1 MVLAGA
7 LFSWRPLRRRV
18 AVTRVG
24 VTRVG
29 VTRVGNVGVAAL
41 VAIATLA
48 GCSQAPLLKLPD
60 VPIAPGWRE
69 ASTAP
74 WVPATTGTTATTSA
88 ISPPDRLP
96 AEAWWSI
103 FGDSELDGLQQR
115 LLADSPDLAAALA
128 RYQQA
133 QAATDLLRASQW
145 PTLGASLN
153 LQRNR
158 QSERRPLRVLGPTS
172 PNDYNAA
179 TLGFDV
185 GYEVDVWGR
194 VSQLVQGGE
203 AEQRAA
209 RADLAG
215 ARLSLQAQLTDSLL
229 VLRGLDRDL
238 HLLRGA
244 ESAYSQAVDLVQRR
258 HRGGASSGLDLA
270 RAQAQLDTTRSQQRQ
285 TLAQRAVVEHAI
297 AALLGQSPSTF
308 TIAAP
313 ASLMPSAM
321 AGEPTSPKASTA
333 ATSPTPRRTAPPGLP
348 PPLALPPIPIGVPS
362 TLLQRRPDIAAA
374 QQRVAAANAS
384 VGVTQA
390 AFFPA
395 LTLSAVGGF
404 QSSDFGHFLAAP
416 KLFWAIGP
424 NLVASLFDG
433 GRRDASRARA
443 RAVLDEAGAR
453 YRSVVIAAFQ
463 QVEDNLSLLD
473 HYGAAAQA
481 EQAAVE
487 AAQRALTIATNRYRQ
502 GAASYLDV
510 ITAQTTTLQA
520 QRSAADLATRQRRAS
535 VQLVRALGGGWSDP
549 ALASAS
555 VSPPSPPSP
564 PSPRQPRPN

>member
-1 MVLAGA
+1 MVLAGT

-18 AVTRVG
+18 AVTRFG
-24 VTRVG
+24 V
-29 VTRVGNVGVAAL
+29 VGVAAL
-41 VAIATLA
+41 VVVATLA
-48 GCSQAPLLKLPD
+48 GCSQAPPLKLPD
-60 VPIAPGWRE
+60 VPIALGWRE

-74 WVPATTGTTATTSA
+74 WVPATTGTAATTATTATTSA
-88 ISPPDRLP
+88 ISPADRLP

-258 HRGGASSGLDLA
+258 HRGG
-270 RAQAQLDTTRSQQRQ
+270 RSE
-285 TLAQRAVVEHAI
+285 EHTSE
-297 AALLGQSPSTF
+297 LQSP
-308 TIAAP
+308 
-313 ASLMPSAM
+313 
-321 AGEPTSPKASTA
+321 
-333 ATSPTPRRTAPPGLP
+333 
-348 PPLALPPIPIGVPS
+348 
-362 TLLQRRPDIAAA
+362 
-374 QQRVAAANAS
+374 
-384 VGVTQA
+384 
-390 AFFPA
+390 
-395 LTLSAVGGF
+395 
-404 QSSDFGHFLAAP
+404 
-416 KLFWAIGP
+416 
-424 NLVASLFDG
+424 
-433 GRRDASRARA
+433 
-443 RAVLDEAGAR
+443 
-453 YRSVVIAAFQ
+453 
-463 QVEDNLSLLD
+463 
-473 HYGAAAQA
+473 
-481 EQAAVE
+481 
-487 AAQRALTIATNRYRQ
+487 
-502 GAASYLDV
+502 
-510 ITAQTTTLQA
+510 
-520 QRSAADLATRQRRAS
+520 
-535 VQLVRALGGGWSDP
+535 
-549 ALASAS
+549 
-555 VSPPSPPSP
+555 
-564 PSPRQPRPN
+564 

>member
-1 MVLAGA
+1 MVLAG
-7 LFSWRPLRRRV
+7 L
-18 AVTRVG
+18 
-24 VTRVG
+24 
-29 VTRVGNVGVAAL
+29 AAL
-41 VAIATLA
+41 VVIATLA
-48 GCSQAPLLKLPD
+48 GCSQAPPLKLPD

-69 ASTAP
+69 ASNAP
-74 WVPATTGTTATTSA
+74 WVAAPTATAAPISSA
-88 ISPPDRLP
+88 DRLA
-96 AEAWWSI
+96 AEAWWTI
-103 FGDSELDGLQQR
+103 YGDSELDGLQQR
-115 LLADSPDLAAALA
+115 LLADGPDLAAALA
-128 RYQQA
+128 RYRQA
-133 QAATDLLRASQW
+133 EAATDLLRASQW

-158 QSERRPLRVLGPTS
+158 QSERRPLRVLGPSS

-194 VSQLVQGGE
+194 VSQLVRGGE

-209 RADLAG
+209 RADLA
-215 ARLSLQAQLTDSLL
+215 AVRLSLQAHLTDSLL

-308 TIAAP
+308 TIATP
-313 ASLMPSAM
+313 ASLTPSSSM
-321 AGEPTSPKASTA
+321 AEPTSTKASTASTA
-333 ATSPTPRRTAPPGLP
+333 ATPPTPRRTAPPILP

-416 KLFWAIGP
+416 NLFWAIGP

-443 RAVLDEAGAR
+443 RAMLDEAGAR

-463 QVEDNLSLLD
+463 QVEDNLALLD

-535 VQLVRALGGGWSDP
+535 VQLVRALGGGWSDA
-549 ALASAS
+549 ALASVSAS
-555 VSPPSPPSP
+555 S